1 MIAVALCVSIVGGAD
16 PFMMM
21 EGGPIASFDPTA
33 PDPPLDKVPTLA
45 ADAVFEPPSRI
56 IGDVESRESIGK
68 MIETDSTHLGG
79 LEHRQSIT
87 FSNLVMDQNGTGA
100 PQRQLAEAMGTV
112 LGGQGEIR
120 IRMCNVGMC
129 ELTVNALAAI
139 TGARV
144 WSTDATYAVIP
155 RGRRL
160 YSDPPGTNIP
170 APLPF
175 INTPTDP

>member
-1 MIAVALCVSIVGGAD
+1 MWNALATDRVIHISQNTSLVGVAAELIRISDYQPIEGIVIAGHGNAGS
-16 PFMMM
+16 
-21 EGGPIASFDPTA
+21 
-33 PDPPLDKVPTLA
+33 
-45 ADAVFEPPSRI
+45 
-56 IGDVESRESIGK
+56 
-68 MIETDSTHLGG
+68 LGG